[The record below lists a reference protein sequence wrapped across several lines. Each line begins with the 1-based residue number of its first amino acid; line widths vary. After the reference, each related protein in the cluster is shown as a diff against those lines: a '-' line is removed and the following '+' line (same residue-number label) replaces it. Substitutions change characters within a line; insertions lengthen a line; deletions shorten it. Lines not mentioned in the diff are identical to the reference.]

1 MRAHSN
7 APTYCGNLW
16 QKWLVHFPLRDMS
29 IDQPG
34 PGRTWWFLS
43 IAPIAAGLPAILT
56 HQTIPAILRCTQ
68 THNVIFMQGGI
79 PARRRVA
86 FASTGLCIWAPNLI
100 HAVENL
106 MLEEAVVCPA
116 SLALLCKQLTALK
129 TLHLITCEEF
139 LAADGARLQQLLL
152 LWGERQNI
160 CPKKWASQAV
170 V

>member
-86 FASTGLCIWAPNLI
+86 FASTGLCII
-100 HAVENL
+100 HMGAKSDSCSGKSDARRSCGVSRISCPSLQATHGPEN
-106 MLEEAVVCPA
+106 AA
-116 SLALLCKQLTALK
+116 SD
-129 TLHLITCEEF
+129 H
-139 LAADGARLQQLLL
+139 
-152 LWGERQNI
+152 LWGVFGSGWSPVATAVAPVGRASKYMS
-160 CPKKWASQAV
+160 KKMS
-170 V
+170 